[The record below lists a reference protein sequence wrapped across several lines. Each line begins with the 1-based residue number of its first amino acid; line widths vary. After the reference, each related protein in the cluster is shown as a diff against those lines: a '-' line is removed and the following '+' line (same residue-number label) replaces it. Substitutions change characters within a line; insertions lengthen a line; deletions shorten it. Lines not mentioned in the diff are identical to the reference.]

1 VLRDTI
7 LLLLCRINALY
18 ALYWDI
24 VMDWG
29 MMQDPQ
35 ALVAKISITTSGLV
49 GVGGGDNSK
58 TNDNSNDE
66 ASSNGK
72 NRDAMSQHM
81 PNNNIHCHRLL
92 LRPRLRFGIVVSD
105 AVLRFSWLLRFV
117 ANHLFVSH
125 DAFVLCTQFLEVFR
139 RSIWNLLRVEWESI
153 KQKSKALKAR
163 DSLSDTEDDEDLPL
177 DPEASS
183 VTEQEM
189 VGLLQTSTHGGG
201 SSTSLPT
208 LGANGTLS

>member
-1 VLRDTI
+1 
-7 LLLLCRINALY
+7 
-18 ALYWDI
+18 
-24 VMDWG
+24 MDWG

-35 ALVAKISITTSGLV
+35 ALVTKTCITTSGLV

-58 TNDNSNDE
+58 TNDNANDE
-66 ASSNGK
+66 GSSNSK
-72 NRDAMSQHM
+72 NRDAMSQRK
-81 PNNNIHCHRLL
+81 PINNIHCHRLL
-92 LRPRLRFGIVVSD
+92 LRPRLRFGITMSALIVVSD

-117 ANHLFVSH
+117 SNHLFVSH

-139 RSIWNLLRVEWESI
+139 QWIWNLLRVEWENI
-153 KQKSKALKAR
+153 KQKSKALKAC

-177 DPEASS
+177 DPESTS

-201 SSTSLPT
+201 SSTTLPT
-208 LGANGTLS
+208 LSANGTLS